1 MKDDLVEIVE
11 QIQRQCI
18 LVIGDMVADVYLDG
32 RISRISREAPVLVL
46 EQEKENFVPG
56 GAANVVHNVATLGGL
71 VWAVGIL
78 GSDEQGRGLRL
89 VLEEKGVNTEGLVH
103 DSSRLTISKTR
114 VVAGGAGTVS
124 QQIVRIDRETKAP
137 LSQFV
142 EAELSKVLAELLPK
156 VKGVVLS
163 DYGSGTITE
172 ALRKQVIEFCD
183 NNVIP
188 CVVDSRYDLLSFKG
202 VHYIK
207 QNDAEAA
214 KVAGFE
220 ITNDELLL
228 KAGAIILEK
237 MNAKGVLITRGS
249 KGMTL
254 FENNGAIHHVPVTN
268 KSEVFDVSG
277 AGDTTVA
284 TFILCLASGVEPV
297 LAAELANFA
306 SGIAVRKFGTAA
318 VTAKELK
325 QVIGAN

>member
-1 MKDDLVEIVE
+1 MCELIE
-11 QIQRQCI
+11 Q
-18 LVIGDMVADVYLDG
+18 
-32 RISRISREAPVLVL
+32 
-46 EQEKENFVPG
+46 
-56 GAANVVHNVATLGGL
+56 
-71 VWAVGIL
+71 
-78 GSDEQGRGLRL
+78 
-89 VLEEKGVNTEGLVH
+89 
-103 DSSRLTISKTR
+103 
-114 VVAGGAGTVS
+114 
-124 QQIVRIDRETKAP
+124 TKAP

-268 KSEVFDVSG
+268 KSEGIRCKWSWRYGGSDVY
-277 AGDTTVA
+277 
-284 TFILCLASGVEPV
+284 FM
-297 LAAELANFA
+297 F
-306 SGIAVRKFGTAA
+306 GIRCRACSSCGTC
-318 VTAKELK
+318 
-325 QVIGAN
+325 